1 MRKPTQSTSTSKT
14 SSYRQ
19 SVFLTFRN
27 RKLEDL
33 YQNDNEQSISNY
45 RLIILSIV
53 SAWFFSQIYEG
64 FKTKPFFIFS
74 MSTARMILEIK
85 YKQKKYVRVII
96 NGATLFASLFFLAS
110 NVFERQL
117 DFMYY
122 HVLALVFHYI
132 FISYY
137 PINILIGLLIQFC
150 FQDPQFFKNSLFEYT
165 ILYFLNKRSRDLFIQ
180 TDSIR
185 KQQKTFQLM
194 VENSPNAIFVVD
206 MHHRIHYCNSQA
218 KEILTKVFKNFS
230 ERSNLGQNFMML
242 FDEKYHEKLN
252 QAIFDCTV
260 KHETAKLFQIPLI
273 SKSEVLTP
281 ILEPNTNTLV
291 SPKNLSLSRSTLNK
305 TQFTT
310 RYAKPCNFY
319 NISIQD
325 TFWKGGHFFMV
336 SLENQEKNNRLHEIS
351 ENCISL
357 INGLL
362 QENMELM
369 EKDYQKWNNF
379 QAIKVIREPDLK
391 DLASIVVECNRI
403 KGLVAT
409 LKNINQLALERN
421 ERALHK
427 FNIRNTLVQCMELI
441 SIKAIERKIEL
452 LLKFEESFPE
462 YVYGEYEHFK
472 QLIHCILRIINL
484 TPTSSSPK
492 RPSKFTLFCKLNRY
506 SEEGR
511 FILTFTFEY
520 ESSDYLDDFFKE
532 VAESD
537 NNNPKE
543 PFNYEYIIKHSRWN
557 LDQMSLIPLMLLLS
571 AEITP
576 HKMEDKP
583 LSQVNLEVS
592 FDTSDQHLMNSLDK
606 SQAHSSP
613 GLNILNK
620 RPLQLSFCRISLNV
634 NNVVWR
640 EKPQAVLAASKQ
652 QAAAMPHKKKNVH
665 LDFMKTSV
673 KANLVSQLDKES
685 TKEKESSLRPPA
697 LQPTGNNNLSIT
709 KGTPSF
715 EFIKKD
721 PDDNP
726 NISSSPSWKEE
737 DLLGSRDPTRQISD
751 HINSRKASSK
761 DLEDINRKN
770 DIKESIKE
778 SNILSKS
785 ERKDSKKVLSI
796 SNEVRVML
804 KDKKEQKDSVF
815 SGFAQKPP
823 IGPFSPQNKLEIPSN
838 LKVSVPS
845 FKGKNEMVFSQIS
858 EKEIET
864 SKHSSGRDLKDD
876 FNSMES
882 SIKDKKKNKAQ
893 LELINEKSIIV
904 LPENVMESLD
914 LVNVQLKEE
923 FERLVHKALFE
934 MIRKHCPERLGFP
947 NENRMM
953 KRNFSDLALAF
964 HDMPVIE
971 SPKSS
976 LIGTKKKKKK
986 DNESSQNKP
995 AKKFSFRNNIIKSL
1009 AKRMHKFSF
1018 SISSNED
1025 FPHELHSASRLRKKT
1040 SKSLSI
1046 QWNLLGYPYLEMTC
1060 FSCQQVTQRR
1070 RWTKK
1075 KLMRRTSFEVNNIL
1089 IIGKGGGFSEIDF
1102 NEGTY
1107 LRSLMNKNAE
1117 EARVKVYFVQG
1128 FDQIDGYLKM
1138 KLEKEEKFSHVFLE
1152 ESDSV
1157 EEIRNVVQKYR
1168 ECENIVKGLPKS
1180 EIILIGKNCESLS
1193 KMKDFNE
1200 EIKDFLALEGSD
1212 EDWPKLVKILKL

>member
-1 MRKPTQSTSTSKT
+1 MRKPTQSTLQPSKT

-19 SVFLTFRN
+19 SVLLTFLN

-33 YQNDNEQSISNY
+33 YQNDFELSISNY
-45 RLIILSIV
+45 RLMILSIV
-53 SAWFFSQIYEG
+53 SAWLFSQIYDD
-64 FKTKPFFIFS
+64 FKTKPFFIFG
-74 MSTARMILEIK
+74 MSTVRMILEIK
-85 YKQKKYVRVII
+85 CKPKKYVRILI
-96 NGATLFASLFFLAS
+96 NGVSLFVSLFFLAS

-122 HVLALVFHYI
+122 HVLALMFHYI
-132 FISYY
+132 FMSYY

-165 ILYFLNKRSRDLFIQ
+165 ILYFLNKRSRDLFSQ
-180 TDSIR
+180 TDSVR
-185 KQQKTFQLM
+185 KQHKTFQLM
-194 VENSPNAIFVVD
+194 VENSPNGIFVVD

-218 KEILTKVFKNFS
+218 KEILSKVFKNFS
-230 ERSNLGQNFMML
+230 EKSSLGQNFMML

-252 QAIFDCTV
+252 QAIFDCTG
-260 KHETAKLFQIPLI
+260 KHETIKLFQIPLI
-273 SKSEVLTP
+273 SKLEVLSP
-281 ILEPNTNTLV
+281 IIEPNTNTLV

-310 RYAKPCNFY
+310 RYAKSCNFY
-319 NISIQD
+319 NISVQD

-336 SLENQEKNNRLHEIS
+336 SLENQEKNNRLNEIS
-351 ENCISL
+351 ENCMSL

-362 QENMELM
+362 QEIMELM

-409 LKNINQLALERN
+409 LKNINQLALQRN
-421 ERALHK
+421 ERAQHK

-492 RPSKFTLFCKLNRY
+492 KPSKFTLFCKLNRY

-511 FILTFTFEY
+511 FILTFRFEY
-520 ESSDYLDDFFKE
+520 ESNDYLDDFFKDL
-532 VAESD
+532 AECD

-543 PFNYEYIIKHSRWN
+543 PFNYEYIIKHSGWS
-557 LDQMSLIPLMLLLS
+557 LDQMSLIPLMILLS
-571 AEITP
+571 AEINP
-576 HKMEDKP
+576 HKMEEKP
-583 LSQVNLEVS
+583 LSLVNLEVS
-592 FDTSDQHLMNSLDK
+592 FDTSDQHLMNSIDK

-613 GLNILNK
+613 GVSLLNK

-673 KANLVSQLDKES
+673 KANLVSQLDKEN
-685 TKEKESSLRPPA
+685 TKEKESLFRPPN
-697 LQPTGNNNLSIT
+697 LQPNGNNLSIT
-709 KGTPSF
+709 TGTPSF

-721 PDDNP
+721 PDEANP

-737 DLLGSRDPTRQISD
+737 DLLGSRDPTKQMKD

-761 DLEDINRKN
+761 DLEDSNRKM
-770 DIKESIKE
+770 DSKESIKD
-778 SNILSKS
+778 SILLTKS
-785 ERKDSKKVLSI
+785 EQKEPKKPQL
-796 SNEVRVML
+796 SNEMRCKL
-804 KDKKEQKDSVF
+804 KDKKEQKDSIF
-815 SGFAQKPP
+815 SGYAQKPP
-823 IGPFSPQNKLEIPSN
+823 IGPFSPQNKLDIPSN
-838 LKVSVPS
+838 IKVSVPS
-845 FKGKNEMVFSQIS
+845 FKGKNDMVFSQIS

-864 SKHSSGRDLKDD
+864 SKHSSARDLKDE
-876 FNSMES
+876 FNSMEN
-882 SIKDKKKNKAQ
+882 SIGDKKKNKNQ
-893 LELINEKSIIV
+893 LELINEKSIII
-904 LPENVMESLD
+904 LPENVIESLD
-914 LVNVQLKEE
+914 LLNVQLKEE
-923 FERLVHKALFE
+923 FESLVHKALFE
-934 MIRKHCPERLGFP
+934 LIRKHCPERLGF
-947 NENRMM
+947 NETRMM
-953 KRNFSDLALAF
+953 KRNFSDMALAF
-964 HDMPVIE
+964 HDMPAIE

-976 LIGTKKKKKK
+976 LIGNKKKKKK
-986 DNESSQNKP
+986 DNENSHNKP
-995 AKKFSFRNNIIKSL
+995 VKKFSFRNNIIKSL

-1018 SISSNED
+1018 SNTSNEEC
-1025 FPHELHSASRLRKKT
+1025 PHEPHSSRLRKKT

-1046 QWNLLGYPYLEMTC
+1046 QWNVLGYPYLEMTC
-1060 FSCQQVTQRR
+1060 FSCQQITQRR

-1075 KLMRRTSFEVNNIL
+1075 KLMRRTSFEINNIL
-1089 IIGKGGGFSEIDF
+1089 IIGRGEGFSEIDF

-1107 LRSLMNKNAE
+1107 LRSLLNKNAE
-1117 EARVKVYFVQG
+1117 EARVNVYFVQG
-1128 FDQIDGYLKM
+1128 FDHIDGYLNM
-1138 KLEKEEKFSHVFLE
+1138 KVEKEEQFSHVFLE
-1152 ESDSV
+1152 ESDNI
-1157 EEIRNVVQKYR
+1157 EEIRNVVKKYR
-1168 ECENIVKGLPKS
+1168 ECENKANRLSKS
-1180 EIILIGKNCESLS
+1180 EIILIGKNSESLT
-1193 KMKDFNE
+1193 KIKDSNE
-1200 EIKDFLALEGSD
+1200 EIKDILMLEASD